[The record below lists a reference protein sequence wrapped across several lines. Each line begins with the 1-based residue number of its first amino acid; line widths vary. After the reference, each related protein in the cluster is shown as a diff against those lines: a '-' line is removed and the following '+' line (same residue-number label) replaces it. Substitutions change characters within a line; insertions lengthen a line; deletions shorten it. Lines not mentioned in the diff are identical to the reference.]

1 MPAATGVEPYAVAPL
16 SISRKTGC
24 GIHHSTQGSAVHFR
38 SFAMRKFACAAIASA
53 FVLAAAAPNTAS
65 AMPVPVAHP
74 AVIAGSSSTAGA
86 WAAGGI
92 IGVAAFLVSYDLIR
106 RTTCS
111 GDFLRLGGP
120 GFTEPLPNGNVMIPQ
135 CPTGKHKRR

>member
-1 MPAATGVEPYAVAPL
+1 
-16 SISRKTGC
+16 
-24 GIHHSTQGSAVHFR
+24 
-38 SFAMRKFACAAIASA
+38 MRKFACAAIASA
-53 FVLAAAAPNTAS
+53 FVVTAVAPNTAS
-65 AMPVPVAHP
+65 AAPVAHP
-74 AVIAGSSSTAGA
+74 AVFAASSSTAGA

-111 GDFLRLGGP
+111 GDFISLGGP

-135 CPTGKHKRR
+135 CPKGKHKKR